1 LGVGSAEIQ
10 TYISRTMPTIF
21 KRIKRPDAVVPE
33 TTLDTE
39 LEKAADGANLTLY
52 FINLVVIRAS
62 DLINADMGFNN
73 FSDPYCVVTVGE
85 ISDRTETVKDNLN
98 PVWNDKMSFFVAK
111 KPEFLTFGVFDDDS
125 QKTFSNKDDPLGDVK
140 LDIGHLF
147 AKGGSFEGK
156 LELMNVTKGRIF
168 IKLKCRVM
176 KPIETEVKLGFAKIQ
191 LEGKKKEQE
200 ATVLALDESEQLR
213 EDAINELGAKEQEV
227 IRKAE
232 ELEEKQRL
240 HQTELTTKEKNI
252 LDQAQIIEEKI
263 QKYEEAQV
271 ALMETEIKK
280 KEAETKLTAAEERI
294 VEKAKELERKE
305 RENAE
310 ALTHKEKAILAAAEQ
325 LAHKEQAY
333 EEAQQRMAQIEG
345 LKAEVENELT
355 SKEHIILRQ
364 ADELKQ
370 KEREG
375 TAALTKAETDLLRTC
390 KELEARDA
398 AAKIAQQKQDEN
410 EDRLTRLTREHEQ
423 QRREIDALKRL
434 QHKPEEKDT
443 LIREL
448 EEELRDVKKELKEL
462 HEKKASPASGFCSS
476 FCNCFRKP
484 TIDVAQNNADETY
497 HSQSRPLIS

>member
-1 LGVGSAEIQ
+1 
-10 TYISRTMPTIF
+10 MPTIF
-21 KRIKRPDAVVPE
+21 KRIKRPDAVDPG

-39 LEKAADGANLTLY
+39 LEKAVDGAGLTLY

-62 DLINADMGFNN
+62 NLINTDLGFNN

-85 ISDRTETVKDNLN
+85 ISDRTETIKDNLD
-98 PVWNDKMSFFVAK
+98 PVWNDKMSFFVPK
-111 KPEFLTFGVFDDDS
+111 KPEFLTFGVFDNDAN
-125 QKTFSNKDDPLGDVK
+125 KAFANKDDPLGDVNLK
-140 LDIGHLF
+140 IGHLF
-147 AKGGSFEGK
+147 AEGGSFEGK
-156 LELMNVTKGRIF
+156 LKLKNVKKGSIF

-232 ELEEKQRL
+232 ELEERQRL

-271 ALMETEIKK
+271 ALMETEIQK
-280 KEAETKLTAAEERI
+280 KEAETKLTAAEEVI
-294 VEKAKELERKE
+294 VEKARELERKE

-310 ALTHKEKAILAAAEQ
+310 ALTHKEKAILAAAER
-325 LAHKEQAY
+325 LAHKERAY
-333 EEAQQRMAQIEG
+333 EEAQRRMAQIEG

-364 ADELKQ
+364 ADELRKKDQ
-370 KEREG
+370 EG
-375 TAALTKAETDLLRTC
+375 TAALTRAEADLLRTSR
-390 KELEARDA
+390 ELEARDA
-398 AAKIAQQKQDEN
+398 TAKIAQRAQDEN
-410 EDRLTRLTREHEQ
+410 EDRLARLMREHGQ
-423 QRREIDALKRL
+423 QRREIEALKGR
-434 QHKPEEKDT
+434 QEKPEEGDT
-443 LIREL
+443 RVREL
-448 EEELRDVKKELKEL
+448 EEELRGVKKELKEL
-462 HEKKASPASGFCSS
+462 HERAAPPTAGFCSS
-476 FCNCFRKP
+476 FSNCFRKP
-484 TIDVAQNNADETY
+484 TIDVTQNNDDET
-497 HSQSRPLIS
+497 HQSQSRPLIS